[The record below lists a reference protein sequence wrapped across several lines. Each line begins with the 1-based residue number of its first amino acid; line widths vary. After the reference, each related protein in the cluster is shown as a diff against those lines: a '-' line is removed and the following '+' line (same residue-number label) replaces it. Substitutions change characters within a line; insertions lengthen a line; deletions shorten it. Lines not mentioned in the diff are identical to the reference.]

1 MRVPLRLAAT
11 LLKLRFADISG
22 IARARPAV
30 RCAPLDGGAAQ
41 SFETAFPSSLGAAV
55 PVYWVGGCGE
65 PLANPSLGKWTR
77 RLQDAGCTVF
87 IETDGALLRRRIHE
101 FSPDARLYF
110 AIRLHGLRDS
120 HDLHARRDGAFAL
133 AIEGIRA
140 AQLSGFLV
148 CAHVPVDGETDL
160 GEVRRLLQLLNKMD
174 LDGVVITSANAE
186 AKVDAALEKSV
197 AEARSLLGS
206 AWWTAFSRLV
216 ERSMPAAA
224 PDVSAGSSPERR
236 GAAASVTASVDVSSA
251 PTGVDISEQVSLP

>member
-11 LLKLRFADISG
+11 LLKMRCAEISG
-22 IARARPAV
+22 IATSRPAV
-30 RCAPLDGGAAQ
+30 RCAPLPDGGAAQ
-41 SFETAFPSSLGAAV
+41 SFETAFPSPGAAV

-65 PLANPSLGKWTR
+65 PLLNPSLGKWTR
-77 RLQDAGCTVF
+77 GLQDAGCTVF

-101 FSPDARLYF
+101 FSPDTRLYF
-110 AIRLHGLRDS
+110 AIRFYGLRGS

-148 CAHVPVDGETDL
+148 CAHLPVDGETDL
-160 GEVRRLLQLLNKMD
+160 GEVQLLLQLLTQMD
-174 LDGVVITSANAE
+174 FDGVVITSANAE
-186 AKVDAALEKSV
+186 AKVDAALAKKV

-206 AWWTAFSRLV
+206 AWWTAFSQLV

-224 PDVSAGSSPERR
+224 PYVSAGSSPELR
-236 GAAASVTASVDVSSA
+236 GKAASVSASVNVSSA
-251 PTGVDISEQVSLP
+251 STGVDISEQVSLP